1 MTGGPGGGKTAV
13 LELIRLHF
21 CQHVRVLPEAA
32 SIIFGGGFPRGR
44 TAGLSQAAQRA
55 IYYVQREL
63 EAAGDIDGP
72 AVVICDRGTLDG
84 AAYWVGPGDLWT
96 SVGTT
101 REQQLR
107 RYDAVIHLRSPNLE
121 NGYNHSNPLRIESAQ
136 DAKKIDDQ
144 IEKVWE
150 GHPRRFIVDASS
162 DFLEKAHRALEILR
176 AEVPECCRTA
186 RTLTVVNGGR

>member
-1 MTGGPGGGKTAV
+1 
-13 LELIRLHF
+13 
-21 CQHVRVLPEAA
+21 LPEAA